1 MDGEDLVI
9 SLGMANAAYDYL
21 WLAMV
26 LAVVALLCLA
36 FRMWKGRARDTQR
49 RSSPPPRPSGEG
61 PTDPSV

>member
-9 SLGMANAAYDYL
+9 SLGMPNAAYDYL

-26 LAVVALLCLA
+26 LVVVVLLRVA
-36 FRMWKGRARDTQR
+36 FRMWKGRARDAQR
-49 RSSPPPRPSGEG
+49 LTSPSPRPSDEG

>member
-1 MDGEDLVI
+1 MI

-26 LAVVALLCLA
+26 LAVVVLLRLA

-49 RSSPPPRPSGEG
+49 PSSLSPRPSDEG
-61 PTDPSV
+61 PADPSV

>member
-1 MDGEDLVI
+1 
-9 SLGMANAAYDYL
+9 MANAAYDYL

-49 RSSPPPRPSGEG
+49 PSSLSPRPSDEG
-61 PTDPSV
+61 PADPSV